1 MDVEGAAPL
10 KRKTWRVVLAYTA
23 GIVAGVAVAVF
34 ASATGAPNDMYV
46 MFAVLLVV
54 MAALL
59 GGTGPA
65 ITVAITA
72 VVGDDLVLSGRLPP
86 LEQWK
91 DEVIFGTIAITVG
104 LLVSAKRKQQI
115 KAEDLARRERQLRT
129 ERAAILATIS
139 HDVKSQLAVIL
150 GSARVALRAGGA
162 ETNPR
167 VFRRIES
174 AALQAGSLVDQLS
187 DLHSLDGTGIALECR
202 PADLRRTVEA
212 AKDQMEAIAR
222 GHALRYTAPS
232 ESVMVDYDE
241 RRIQRV
247 LQNLIGNAIKYSPD
261 GGDIDIN
268 IGADGGNAAICIRD
282 HGIGIPEADRG
293 HVFERGYRAA
303 NSVGAIPGT
312 GLGLFISS
320 EIVKR
325 HGGSIGCRAADGRGT
340 VFEVRLPLARV
351 RGAAERVQQLPGH
364 RPGPAVADHPIVHRD
379 DRNQLPRRAR
389 EERLVGSE

>member
-1 MDVEGAAPL
+1 MNFEGTRPKRAA
-10 KRKTWRVVLAYTA
+10 WHAVIAYGA
-23 GIVAGVAVAVF
+23 GIIAGVGVAVF
-34 ASATGAPNDMYV
+34 ASATGAADDVYV

-65 ITVAITA
+65 VTVAVTV
-72 VVGDDLVLSGRLPP
+72 VVGDDLILSGRLPP

-115 KAEDLARRERQLRT
+115 KSQDLARRERELRT
-129 ERAAILATIS
+129 ERASILATIS
-139 HDVKSQLAVIL
+139 HDVKNPLAVIL
-150 GSARVALRAGGA
+150 GSARAGIRDRGVN
-162 ETNPR
+162 NPR
-167 VFRRIES
+167 VFQRIEA
-174 AALQAGSLVDQLS
+174 AALQAASLVDQLS
-187 DLHSLDGTGIALECR
+187 DLHSLEGSGLALECR

-222 GHALRYTAPS
+222 GHALLYMAPA
-232 ESVMVDYDE
+232 ESVIVDYDE

-261 GGDIDIN
+261 GGDIDIHVC
-268 IGADGGNAAICIRD
+268 AECDAAAIRIRD
-282 HGIGIPEADRG
+282 RGIGIPEGERG
-293 HVFERGYRAA
+293 RVFERGYRV
-303 NSVGAIPGT
+303 NSVGHIPGT

-325 HGGSIGCRAADGRGT
+325 HGGSIACRAADGNGT
-340 VFEVRLPLARV
+340 VFEVRLPLARI
-351 RGAAERVQQLPGH
+351 RGTAERIQQLPGH
-364 RPGPAVADHPIVHRD
+364 RSGPAVADGAVVHRD
-379 DRNQLPRRAR
+379 DRNQLTRRAG
-389 EERLVGSE
+389 EERLVRSE

>member
-1 MDVEGAAPL
+1 MDAEGPVPL
-10 KRKTWRVVLAYTA
+10 TRRAWRIVLAYTA

-34 ASATGAPNDMYV
+34 ASATGASDNVYV

-65 ITVAITA
+65 VAVAITV

-139 HDVKSQLAVIL
+139 HDVKNPLAVIL
-150 GSARVALRAGGA
+150 GSARAASRASGGD
-162 ETNPR
+162 NPR
-167 VFRRIES
+167 VFQRIES
-174 AALQAGSLVDQLS
+174 AALQAASLVDQLS
-187 DLHSLDGTGIALECR
+187 DLHSLDGSGIALECR

-222 GHALRYTAPS
+222 GHALRYTGS
-232 ESVMVDYDE
+232 RESVMVDYDE

-247 LQNLIGNAIKYSPD
+247 LQNLISNAIKYSPD

-268 IGADGGNAAICIRD
+268 IHADGSDAAISIRD

-293 HVFERGYRAA
+293 HVFERGYRA
-303 NSVGAIPGT
+303 NTVGAIPGT

-340 VFEVRLPLARV
+340 VFEVRLPLARIH
-351 RGAAERVQQLPGH
+351 GAAERVQELPGY
-364 RPGPAVADHPIVHRD
+364 RAGPAAADRAVVHRD
-379 DRNQLPRRAR
+379 DRNQFPRRAR
-389 EERLVGSE
+389 EERLVRSE

>member
-1 MDVEGAAPL
+1 MDVEGARL
-10 KRKTWRVVLAYTA
+10 KRSAWHVVFAYAA
-23 GIVAGVAVAVF
+23 GIVAGVAVAVL
-34 ASATGAPNDMYV
+34 ASATGATDNVYV

-65 ITVAITA
+65 VTVAITV

-129 ERAAILATIS
+129 ERASILATIS
-139 HDVKSQLAVIL
+139 HDVRNPLAVIL
-150 GSARVALRAGGA
+150 GSARAAIRDQGD
-162 ETNPR
+162 NPR
-167 VFRRIES
+167 VFQRIEA
-174 AALQAGSLVDQLS
+174 AALQAASLVDQLS
-187 DLHSLDGTGIALECR
+187 DLHSLDGSGIALECQ

-222 GHALRYTAPS
+222 GHSLRYTAPS

-268 IGADGGNAAICIRD
+268 IRADGGNAAISIRD
-282 HGIGIPEADRG
+282 HGIGVPEAERG
-293 HVFERGYRAA
+293 RVFERGYRA
-303 NSVGAIPGT
+303 NSVGAIPGS

-325 HGGSIGCRAADGRGT
+325 HGGSIACHAADGRGV
-340 VFEVRLPLARV
+340 VFEVRLPLAQI
-351 RGAAERVQQLPGH
+351 RGSAERVQQLPGH
-364 RPGPAVADHPIVHRD
+364 RSGPAVADHAVVHRD
-379 DRNQLPRRAR
+379 DRNKFPRRAR
-389 EERLVGSE
+389 EERLVRSE

>member
-1 MDVEGAAPL
+1 MDVEGARP
-10 KRKTWRVVLAYTA
+10 KRTAWRVVFAYAA
-23 GIVAGVAVAVF
+23 GVVAGVAVAVF
-34 ASATGAPNDMYV
+34 ASAAGASDNVYV

-65 ITVAITA
+65 VTVAVTV

-115 KAEDLARRERQLRT
+115 KAEDLARREHQLRT
-129 ERAAILATIS
+129 ERASILATIS
-139 HDVKSQLAVIL
+139 HDVRNPLAVIL
-150 GSARVALRAGGA
+150 GSARGAIRDRGGD
-162 ETNPR
+162 NPR
-167 VFRRIES
+167 VFQRIES
-174 AALQAGSLVDQLS
+174 AALQAASLVDQLS
-187 DLHSLDGTGIALECR
+187 DLHSLDGSGIALECR

-222 GHALRYTAPS
+222 GHALRYRSPS
-232 ESVMVDYDE
+232 ESVMVDFDE

>member
-1 MDVEGAAPL
+1 MDAEGPQL
-10 KRKTWRVVLAYTA
+10 KRSAWRVVFAYAA
-23 GIVAGVAVAVF
+23 GIVAGVAVAMF
-34 ASATGAPNDMYV
+34 ASATGAADNVYV

-115 KAEDLARRERQLRT
+115 KAEDLARRERELRT

-139 HDVKSQLAVIL
+139 HDVKNPLAVIL
-150 GSARVALRAGGA
+150 GSARAASRDRGGD
-162 ETNPR
+162 NPR
-167 VFRRIES
+167 VFQRIES
-174 AALQAGSLVDQLS
+174 AALQAASLVDQLS
-187 DLHSLDGTGIALECR
+187 DLHSIEGSGIALECR

-222 GHALRYTAPS
+222 GHVLRYMAPS

-261 GGDIDIN
+261 GGEIDIN
-268 IGADGGNAAICIRD
+268 VRSDSGTAAIAIRD
-282 HGIGIPEADRG
+282 HGIGVPEADRG
-293 HVFERGYRAA
+293 RLFERGYRA

-325 HGGSIGCRAADGRGT
+325 HGGSIECRAADGRGT

-364 RPGPAVADHPIVHRD
+364 RAGSAVADRAIVHRD
-379 DRNQLPRRAR
+379 DWDQFPRRAG
-389 EERLVGSE
+389 EKRLVRSE

>member
-1 MDVEGAAPL
+1 
-10 KRKTWRVVLAYTA
+10 LAYTA
-23 GIVAGVAVAVF
+23 GIVAGVAVAIF
-34 ASATGAPNDMYV
+34 ASATGASDNVYV

-65 ITVAITA
+65 VAVAITV

-139 HDVKSQLAVIL
+139 HDVKNPLAVIL
-150 GSARVALRAGGA
+150 GSARAASRASGGD
-162 ETNPR
+162 NPR
-167 VFRRIES
+167 IFQRIES
-174 AALQAGSLVDQLS
+174 AALQAASLVDQLS
-187 DLHSLDGTGIALECR
+187 DLHSLDGSGIALECR

-222 GHALRYTAPS
+222 GHALWYTGS
-232 ESVMVDYDE
+232 RESVMVDYDE

-247 LQNLIGNAIKYSPD
+247 LQNLISNAIKYSPD

-268 IGADGGNAAICIRD
+268 IRADGSDAAISIRD
-282 HGIGIPEADRG
+282 HGIGIPEADRR
-293 HVFERGYRAA
+293 HVFERGYRA
-303 NSVGAIPGT
+303 NTVGAIPGT

-325 HGGSIGCRAADGRGT
+325 HGGSIGCRAAEGRGT
-340 VFEVRLPLARV
+340 VFEVRLPLV
-351 RGAAERVQQLPGH
+351 RIHGAAERVQELPGH
-364 RPGPAVADHPIVHRD
+364 RAGPAAANRAVVHRD
-379 DRNQLPRRAR
+379 DRDQFPRRAG
-389 EERLVGSE
+389 EERLVRSE

>member
-1 MDVEGAAPL
+1 
-10 KRKTWRVVLAYTA
+10 
-23 GIVAGVAVAVF
+23 
-34 ASATGAPNDMYV
+34 
-46 MFAVLLVV
+46 
-54 MAALL
+54 
-59 GGTGPA
+59 
-65 ITVAITA
+65 
-72 VVGDDLVLSGRLPP
+72 VLSGRLPP

-139 HDVKSQLAVIL
+139 HDVKNPLAVIL
-150 GSARVALRAGGA
+150 GSARAASRASGGD
-162 ETNPR
+162 NPR
-167 VFRRIES
+167 VFQRIES
-174 AALQAGSLVDQLS
+174 AALQAASLVDQLS
-187 DLHSLDGTGIALECR
+187 DLHSLDGSGIALECR

-222 GHALRYTAPS
+222 GHALRYTGS
-232 ESVMVDYDE
+232 RESVMVDYDE

-247 LQNLIGNAIKYSPD
+247 LQNLISNAIKYSPD

-268 IGADGGNAAICIRD
+268 IHADGSDAAISIRD

-293 HVFERGYRAA
+293 HVFERGYRA
-303 NSVGAIPGT
+303 NTVGAIPGT

-340 VFEVRLPLARV
+340 VFEVRLPLARIH
-351 RGAAERVQQLPGH
+351 GAAERVEELPGY
-364 RPGPAVADHPIVHRD
+364 RAGPAVADRAVVHRD
-379 DRNQLPRRAR
+379 DRNQFPRRAR
-389 EERLVGSE
+389 EERLVRSE

>member
-10 KRKTWRVVLAYTA
+10 TRRAWRIVLAYTA
-23 GIVAGVAVAVF
+23 GVVAGVAVAVF
-34 ASATGAPNDMYV
+34 ASATGAADNVYV

-104 LLVSAKRKQQI
+104 VLVSAKRKQQL
-115 KAEDLARRERQLRT
+115 KAEDLARRERELRT

-139 HDVKSQLAVIL
+139 HDVRNPLAVIL
-150 GSARVALRAGGA
+150 GSARVALRERGA
-162 ETNPR
+162 DNNPR
-167 VFRRIES
+167 VFQRIES
-174 AALQAGSLVDQLS
+174 AALQAASLVDQLS
-187 DLHSLDGTGIALECR
+187 DLHSLDGSGIALECR

-222 GHALRYTAPS
+222 GHVLRYTAPS
-232 ESVMVDYDE
+232 DSVMVDYDE

-247 LQNLIGNAIKYSPD
+247 LQNLISNAIKYSPN

-268 IGADGGNAAICIRD
+268 VRPDGGNAAISIRD
-282 HGIGIPEADRG
+282 RGIGVPEAERG
-293 HVFERGYRAA
+293 RVFERGYRA

-325 HGGSIGCRAADGRGT
+325 HGGSIACRAADGPGT
-340 VFEVRLPLARV
+340 VFEVRLPLARI

-364 RPGPAVADHPIVHRD
+364 RAGPAVTDRAVVHRD
-379 DRNQLPRRAR
+379 DRHELPRRAR
-389 EERLVGSE
+389 EERLVRSE

>member
-1 MDVEGAAPL
+1 MGVEEARL
-10 KRKTWRVVLAYTA
+10 KRSAWRVVFAYA
-23 GIVAGVAVAVF
+23 ASVVAGVGVAVF
-34 ASATGAPNDMYV
+34 ASAAGAPDDVYV

-59 GGTGPA
+59 GGTGLA
-65 ITVAITA
+65 VTVAITV

-91 DEVIFGTIAITVG
+91 DEVIFGTVAITVG

-129 ERAAILATIS
+129 ERASILATIS
-139 HDVKSQLAVIL
+139 HDVKNPLAVIL
-150 GSARVALRAGGA
+150 GSARAAIRERGA
-162 ETNPR
+162 DNPR
-167 VFRRIES
+167 VFQRIES
-174 AALQAGSLVDQLS
+174 AALQAASLVDQLS
-187 DLHSLDGTGIALECR
+187 DLHSLDGNGIALECR

-261 GGDIDIN
+261 GGDIDID
-268 IGADGGNAAICIRD
+268 IRGDGGNAAICIRD
-282 HGIGIPEADRG
+282 RGIGIPEAERDR
-293 HVFERGYRAA
+293 VFERGYRS
-303 NSVGAIPGT
+303 NGVGAIPGT

-325 HGGSIGCRAADGRGT
+325 HGGSIACRAADGRGT
-340 VFEVRLPLARV
+340 VFEVRLPLARI
-351 RGAAERVQQLPGH
+351 RGAAERVQQVPGH
-364 RPGPAVADHPIVHRD
+364 RSGPAVADRAVVHRN
-379 DRNQLPRRAR
+379 DRNQLPRRAG
-389 EERLVGSE
+389 EERLVRSE

>member
-1 MDVEGAAPL
+1 MDIEGSGLTRSVWRIIFDYAAS
-10 KRKTWRVVLAYTA
+10 V
-23 GIVAGVAVAVF
+23 VAGVAVAVL
-34 ASATGAPNDMYV
+34 ASATGASDNVYV

-54 MAALL
+54 MAALV

-104 LLVSAKRKQQI
+104 LLVSSKRKQQL
-115 KAEDLARRERQLRT
+115 KAEDLAHRERQLRT

-139 HDVKSQLAVIL
+139 HDVKNPLAVIL
-150 GSARVALRAGGA
+150 GSARAASRDRAFN
-162 ETNPR
+162 NPR
-167 VFRRIES
+167 VFQRIES
-174 AALQAGSLVDQLS
+174 AALQAASLVDQLS
-187 DLHSLDGTGIALECR
+187 DLHSIEVSGIALECR

-222 GHALRYTAPS
+222 DQALRYTAPA

-261 GGDIDIN
+261 GGEIDIN
-268 IGADGGNAAICIRD
+268 IRRDDGTAAISIRD

-293 HVFERGYRAA
+293 RVFERGYRA
-303 NSVGAIPGT
+303 NTVGAIPGT

-325 HGGSIGCRAADGRGT
+325 HGGSITCRAADGRGT
-340 VFEVRLPLARV
+340 VFEVRLPLARI
-351 RGAAERVQQLPGH
+351 RGVAERVQQLQGY
-364 RPGPAVADHPIVHRD
+364 RSGSAVADRSIVHGD
-379 DRNQLPRRAR
+379 DRDQFPRRAR
-389 EERLVGSE
+389 EERLVRSE

>member
-1 MDVEGAAPL
+1 MDVGGTRP
-10 KRKTWRVVLAYTA
+10 KRSLWRVLFAYAA
-23 GIVAGVAVAVF
+23 GVVTGVAVAVF
-34 ASATGAPNDMYV
+34 ASATGAPDNIYV

-115 KAEDLARRERQLRT
+115 KAEDLARRERELRT

-139 HDVKSQLAVIL
+139 HDVKNPLAVIL
-150 GSARVALRAGGA
+150 GSARAARDRGGD
-162 ETNPR
+162 NLR
-167 VFRRIES
+167 VFQRIES
-174 AALQAGSLVDQLS
+174 AALQAASLVDQLS
-187 DLHSLDGTGIALECR
+187 DLHSIDGSGIALECQ

-222 GHALRYTAPS
+222 GHVLRYTAPS
-232 ESVMVDYDE
+232 ESVLVDYDE

-261 GGDIDIN
+261 GGEIN
-268 IGADGGNAAICIRD
+268 ITVRSDSGTAAIAIRD
-282 HGIGIPEADRG
+282 HGIGVPEADRG
-293 HVFERGYRAA
+293 RVFERGYRA
-303 NSVGAIPGT
+303 NSVGGIPGT

-325 HGGSIGCRAADGRGT
+325 HGGSIECRAADGRGT
-340 VFEVRLPLARV
+340 VFEVRLPLARI
-351 RGAAERVQQLPGH
+351 RGAAERVQQLPSH
-364 RPGPAVADHPIVHRD
+364 RTGPAVGDRAIVHGD
-379 DRNQLPRRAR
+379 DWDQLPRRAG
-389 EERLVGSE
+389 EKRLVRSD

>member
-1 MDVEGAAPL
+1 MDVGGTRP
-10 KRKTWRVVLAYTA
+10 KRSLWRVLFAYAA
-23 GIVAGVAVAVF
+23 GVVTGVAVAVF
-34 ASATGAPNDMYV
+34 ASATGAPDNIYV

-115 KAEDLARRERQLRT
+115 KAEDLARRERELRT

-139 HDVKSQLAVIL
+139 HDVKNPLAVIL
-150 GSARVALRAGGA
+150 GSARIASRDRAGDN
-162 ETNPR
+162 TR
-167 VFRRIES
+167 VFQRIES
-174 AALQAGSLVDQLS
+174 AALQAASLVDQLS
-187 DLHSLDGTGIALECR
+187 DLHSIDGSGIALECQ

-222 GHALRYTAPS
+222 GHVLRYTAPS
-232 ESVMVDYDE
+232 ESVLVDYDE

-261 GGDIDIN
+261 GGEIN
-268 IGADGGNAAICIRD
+268 ITVRSDSGTAAIAIRD
-282 HGIGIPEADRG
+282 HGIGVPEADRG
-293 HVFERGYRAA
+293 RVFERGYRA
-303 NSVGAIPGT
+303 NSVGGIPGT

-325 HGGSIGCRAADGRGT
+325 HGGSIECRAADGRGT
-340 VFEVRLPLARV
+340 VFEVRLPLARIG
-351 RGAAERVQQLPGH
+351 GAAERVQQVPGH
-364 RPGPAVADHPIVHRD
+364 RSGPAVADHAVVHRH

-389 EERLVGSE
+389 EERLVRSE

>member
-1 MDVEGAAPL
+1 MDIEGTRL
-10 KRKTWRVVLAYTA
+10 KRSAWRVVFAYAA

-34 ASATGAPNDMYV
+34 ASATGAADNVYV

-65 ITVAITA
+65 VTVAVTV
-72 VVGDDLVLSGRLPP
+72 VVGDDLILSGRLPP

-104 LLVSAKRKQQI
+104 LLVSAKRKQQL

-139 HDVKSQLAVIL
+139 HDVKNPLAVIL
-150 GSARVALRAGGA
+150 GSARAATRDRGSD
-162 ETNPR
+162 NPR
-167 VFRRIES
+167 VFQRIES
-174 AALQAGSLVDQLS
+174 AALQAASLVDQLS
-187 DLHSLDGTGIALECR
+187 DLHSLDGSGIALECR

-261 GGDIDIN
+261 GGDIDIE
-268 IGADGGNAAICIRD
+268 IRADGGNAAICIRD
-282 HGIGIPEADRG
+282 RGIGIPE
-293 HVFERGYRAA
+293 FERGYRA
-303 NSVGAIPGT
+303 NGVGAIPGS

-325 HGGSIGCRAADGRGT
+325 HGGSIACRAADGHGT
-340 VFEVRLPLARV
+340 VFEVRLPLARI
-351 RGAAERVQQLPGH
+351 RGAAERVQ
-364 RPGPAVADHPIVHRD
+364 
-379 DRNQLPRRAR
+379 
-389 EERLVGSE
+389 

>member
-1 MDVEGAAPL
+1 MDVEGAQL
-10 KRKTWRVVLAYTA
+10 KRSAWRVVFAYAA
-23 GIVAGVAVAVF
+23 GIVAGVTVAVL
-34 ASATGAPNDMYV
+34 ASATGATDNIYV

-115 KAEDLARRERQLRT
+115 KAEDLARRERELRT

-139 HDVKSQLAVIL
+139 HDVKNPLAVIL
-150 GSARVALRAGGA
+150 GSARVASRERGGD
-162 ETNPR
+162 NLR

-174 AALQAGSLVDQLS
+174 AALQAASLVDQLS
-187 DLHSLDGTGIALECR
+187 DLHSIEGSGIAVECR

-222 GHALRYTAPS
+222 GHVLRYTAPS
-232 ESVMVDYDE
+232 DAVIVDYDE

-261 GGDIDIN
+261 GGEIDIN
-268 IGADGGNAAICIRD
+268 IRHVRGTAAIPIRD
-282 HGIGIPEADRG
+282 HGIGIPEPDRAR
-293 HVFERGYRAA
+293 VRERGSRAA
-303 NSVGAIPGT
+303 NIVGAIPGT

-325 HGGSIGCRAADGRGT
+325 HGGSIGCYAADGRGT
-340 VFEVRLPLARV
+340 VFEVRLPLARI

-364 RPGPAVADHPIVHRD
+364 RAGPAAADRAIVHRD
-379 DRNQLPRRAR
+379 DRDQFPGGAR
-389 EERLVGSE
+389 EKRLVRFE

>member
-1 MDVEGAAPL
+1 MDAEGPVPL
-10 KRKTWRVVLAYTA
+10 TRRAWRIVLAYTA

-34 ASATGAPNDMYV
+34 ASATGASDNVYV

-65 ITVAITA
+65 VAVAITV

-139 HDVKSQLAVIL
+139 HDVKNPLAVIL
-150 GSARVALRAGGA
+150 GSARAASRASGGD
-162 ETNPR
+162 NPR
-167 VFRRIES
+167 VFQRIES
-174 AALQAGSLVDQLS
+174 AALQAASLVDQLS
-187 DLHSLDGTGIALECR
+187 DLHSLDGSGIALECR

-222 GHALRYTAPS
+222 GHALRYTGS
-232 ESVMVDYDE
+232 RESVMVDYDE

-247 LQNLIGNAIKYSPD
+247 LQNLISNAIKYSPD

-268 IGADGGNAAICIRD
+268 IHADGSDAAISIRD

-293 HVFERGYRAA
+293 HVFERGYRA
-303 NSVGAIPGT
+303 NTVGAIPGT

-340 VFEVRLPLARV
+340 VFEVRLPLARIH
-351 RGAAERVQQLPGH
+351 GAAERVQELPGY
-364 RPGPAVADHPIVHRD
+364 RAGPAAADRAIVHRD
-379 DRNQLPRRAR
+379 DRNQFPRRAR
-389 EERLVGSE
+389 EERLVRSE

>member
-1 MDVEGAAPL
+1 MDVKGARLTRTA
-10 KRKTWRVVLAYTA
+10 WRVVFAYAA

-34 ASATGAPNDMYV
+34 ASATGATDNVYV

-65 ITVAITA
+65 VTVAITV

-104 LLVSAKRKQQI
+104 LLVSAKRKQQL

-129 ERAAILATIS
+129 ERASILATIS
-139 HDVKSQLAVIL
+139 HDVRNPLAVIL
-150 GSARVALRAGGA
+150 GSARIAIRERVAD
-162 ETNPR
+162 NPR
-167 VFRRIES
+167 VFQRIES
-174 AALQAGSLVDQLS
+174 AALQAASLVDQLS
-187 DLHSLDGTGIALECR
+187 DLHSLDGSGIALECQ

-222 GHALRYTAPS
+222 GHLLRYTAPS
-232 ESVMVDYDE
+232 ESVVVDYDE

-268 IGADGGNAAICIRD
+268 IGADGDNAAISIRD
-282 HGIGIPEADRG
+282 HGIGIPEAERDR
-293 HVFERGYRAA
+293 VFERGYRS
-303 NSVGAIPGT
+303 NDVGAIPGT

-325 HGGSIGCRAADGRGT
+325 HGGSIACRAADGQGT
-340 VFEVRLPLARV
+340 VFEVRLPLARI

-364 RPGPAVADHPIVHRD
+364 RSGPAAADHAVVHRD

-389 EERLVGSE
+389 EERLVRSE

>member
-1 MDVEGAAPL
+1 MNVEGTRL
-10 KRKTWRVVLAYTA
+10 KRSEWRAVFAYAA

-34 ASATGAPNDMYV
+34 ASATGVTDNVYV

-65 ITVAITA
+65 VTVAITV

-104 LLVSAKRKQQI
+104 LLVSAKRKQQL

-129 ERAAILATIS
+129 ERASILATIS
-139 HDVKSQLAVIL
+139 HDVRNPLAVIL
-150 GSARVALRAGGA
+150 GSARAAIRDHGNN
-162 ETNPR
+162 NPR
-167 VFRRIES
+167 LFQRIES
-174 AALQAGSLVDQLS
+174 AALQAVSLVDQLS
-187 DLHSLDGTGIALECR
+187 DLHSLDGSGIALECR

-222 GHALRYTAPS
+222 GHALRYAAPS
-232 ESVMVDYDE
+232 DSVIVDYDE

-268 IGADGGNAAICIRD
+268 VRADGDNAAICIRD
-282 HGIGIPEADRG
+282 RGIGIPEAERDR
-293 HVFERGYRAA
+293 VFERGFRS
-303 NSVGAIPGT
+303 NGVGAIPGT

-325 HGGSIGCRAADGRGT
+325 HGGWIVCRAADGRGT
-340 VFEVRLPLARV
+340 VFEVRLPLARI

-364 RPGPAVADHPIVHRD
+364 RPGPAVADHAIVHRD
-379 DRNQLPRRAR
+379 DRNQLSRGAR
-389 EERLVGSE
+389 EERLVRSE

>member
-1 MDVEGAAPL
+1 MDVEGAQL
-10 KRKTWRVVLAYTA
+10 KRSAWRVVFAYAA
-23 GIVAGVAVAVF
+23 GIVAGVTVAVL
-34 ASATGAPNDMYV
+34 ASATGATDNIYV

-115 KAEDLARRERQLRT
+115 KAEHLARRERELRT

-139 HDVKSQLAVIL
+139 HDVKNPLAVIL

-247 LQNLIGNAIKYSPD
+247 LQNLIANAIKYSPD
-261 GGDIDIN
+261 GGDIN
-268 IGADGGNAAICIRD
+268 I
-282 HGIGIPEADRG
+282 
-293 HVFERGYRAA
+293 
-303 NSVGAIPGT
+303 
-312 GLGLFISS
+312 
-320 EIVKR
+320 
-325 HGGSIGCRAADGRGT
+325 T
-340 VFEVRLPLARV
+340 VRS
-351 RGAAERVQQLPGH
+351 
-364 RPGPAVADHPIVHRD
+364 D
-379 DRNQLPRRAR
+379 
-389 EERLVGSE
+389 S

>member
-1 MDVEGAAPL
+1 MDVNGARLTGSA
-10 KRKTWRVVLAYTA
+10 WRVAIDYAV
-23 GIVAGVAVAVF
+23 GVIAGVAVAVF
-34 ASATGAPNDMYV
+34 ASATGVADNVYV

-72 VVGDDLVLSGRLPP
+72 VVGDDIVLSGRLPP
-86 LEQWK
+86 LEQWR
-91 DEVIFGTIAITVG
+91 DEMIFGTIAITVG
-104 LLVSAKRKQQI
+104 LLVSAKRKQQM
-115 KAEDLARRERQLRT
+115 KAEDLARRERELRT

-139 HDVKSQLAVIL
+139 HDVKNPLAVIL
-150 GSARVALRAGGA
+150 GSARAASRDRAFD
-162 ETNPR
+162 NPR
-167 VFRRIES
+167 VFQRIES
-174 AALQAGSLVDQLS
+174 AALQAASLVDQLS
-187 DLHSLDGTGIALECR
+187 DLHSIEGSGIALECR

-222 GHALRYTAPS
+222 GHVLRYTAPS
-232 ESVMVDYDE
+232 ESVVVDYDE

-261 GGDIDIN
+261 GGEIDIN
-268 IGADGGNAAICIRD
+268 IRPDNSTAAISIRD
-282 HGIGIPEADRG
+282 HGIGVPDADRG
-293 HVFERGYRAA
+293 RVFERGYRA

-325 HGGSIGCRAADGRGT
+325 HGGSIECRAADGRGT

-351 RGAAERVQQLPGH
+351 HGATERVQQLPGH
-364 RPGPAVADHPIVHRD
+364 RTGPAVADRAIVHRD
-379 DRNQLPRRAR
+379 DRDQFARRAR
-389 EERLVGSE
+389 EERLVRSE

>member
-1 MDVEGAAPL
+1 MNAEPTRVHPARFA
-10 KRKTWRVVLAYTA
+10 WRVAFAYA
-23 GIVAGVAVAVF
+23 GGIVGGVAVAVF
-34 ASATGAPNDMYV
+34 AQATGAADNVYV

-59 GGTGPA
+59 AGTGPA

-91 DEVIFGTIAITVG
+91 DEVIFGTIAVTVG
-104 LLVSAKRKQQI
+104 LLVSAKRKQQM
-115 KAEDLARRERQLRT
+115 KAEELARRERELRS

-139 HDVKSQLAVIL
+139 HDVKNPLAVIL
-150 GSARVALRAGGA
+150 GSARAAIDQAVGH
-162 ETNPR
+162 PR
-167 VFRRIES
+167 LFRRIES
-174 AALQAGSLVDQLS
+174 AALQAVSLVDQLS
-187 DLHSLDGTGIALECR
+187 DLHSLDGGGIPLDRR

-212 AKDQMEAIAR
+212 AKDQMEAVVR
-222 GHALRYTAPS
+222 GHVLRYTAPA
-232 ESVMVDYDE
+232 ESVIVDYDE

-247 LQNLIGNAIKYSPD
+247 LQNLIDNAIKYSPE
-261 GGDIDIN
+261 GGDIQV
-268 IGADGGNAAICIRD
+268 GVSVQHGNASISIRD

-293 HVFERGYRAA
+293 RVFERGYRA

-325 HGGSIGCRAADGRGT
+325 HGGSIVCSAADDAGT
-340 VFEVRLPLARV
+340 VFEVRLPLAAMRS
-351 RGAAERVQQLPGH
+351 ATESVQQLPRDLPGSSAAD
-364 RPGPAVADHPIVHRD
+364 RPVVHGD
-379 DRNQLPRRAR
+379 DGNELARRAR
-389 EERLVGSE
+389 EERFVRAE

>member
-1 MDVEGAAPL
+1 MDVEGMRPKRAA
-10 KRKTWRVVLAYTA
+10 WRVVFAYAA
-23 GIVAGVAVAVF
+23 GIVAGVAVAVL
-34 ASATGAPNDMYV
+34 ASAAGATDDVYV

-65 ITVAITA
+65 VTVAITV

-129 ERAAILATIS
+129 ERASILATIS
-139 HDVKSQLAVIL
+139 HDVRNPLAVIL
-150 GSARVALRAGGA
+150 GSARAAIRDRGGD
-162 ETNPR
+162 NPR
-167 VFRRIES
+167 VFQRIES
-174 AALQAGSLVDQLS
+174 AALQAASLVDQLS
-187 DLHSLDGTGIALECR
+187 DLHSLDGSGIALECR

-268 IGADGGNAAICIRD
+268 VRPDSGTAAISIRD
-282 HGIGIPEADRG
+282 RGIGVPEADRG
-293 HVFERGYRAA
+293 RVFERGYRA

-325 HGGSIGCRAADGRGT
+325 HGGSIECRAADGRGT
-340 VFEVRLPLARV
+340 VFEVRLPLVRI
-351 RGAAERVQQLPGH
+351 RGAAERAQELPGH
-364 RPGPAVADHPIVHRD
+364 RSGAAVADHVVVHRD

-389 EERLVGSE
+389 EERLVRSE

>member
-1 MDVEGAAPL
+1 MDLQGARL
-10 KRKTWRVVLAYTA
+10 KQQAWRNVVAYAA
-23 GIVAGVAVAVF
+23 GVVGGVAVAVF
-34 ASATGAPNDMYV
+34 ASLAGASDNVYV

-104 LLVSAKRKQQI
+104 LLVSAKRKQQM
-115 KAEDLARRERQLRT
+115 KAEHLARRERELRT

-139 HDVKSQLAVIL
+139 HDVKNPLAVIL
-150 GSARVALRAGGA
+150 GSARAASRERGNH
-162 ETNPR
+162 NPR
-167 VFRRIES
+167 VFQRIES
-174 AALQAGSLVDQLS
+174 AALQAASLVDQLS
-187 DLHSLDGTGIALECR
+187 DLHSIEGSGIPLEVR

-222 GHALRYTAPS
+222 GHVLRYTAPS
-232 ESVMVDYDE
+232 DAVIVDYDE

-261 GGDIDIN
+261 GGEIDIN
-268 IGADGGNAAICIRD
+268 IRAVGGTAAISIRD
-282 HGIGIPEADRG
+282 HGIGVPEADRSR
-293 HVFERGYRAA
+293 VFERGYRAA

-325 HGGSIGCRAADGRGT
+325 HGGAIGCYAADGRGT
-340 VFEVRLPLARV
+340 VFEVRLPLARI
-351 RGAAERVQQLPGH
+351 RGTAERVQQLPGH
-364 RPGPAVADHPIVHRD
+364 RPGPAVADRAIVHRD
-379 DRNQLPRRAR
+379 DRDQLARGAR
-389 EERLVGSE
+389 EERLVRSE

>member
-1 MDVEGAAPL
+1 MDVEGPRL
-10 KRKTWRVVLAYTA
+10 KRSAWRVVFAYGA
-23 GIVAGVAVAVF
+23 GVIAGVAVAVF
-34 ASATGAPNDMYV
+34 ASATGAADNVYV

-65 ITVAITA
+65 VTVAITV

-115 KAEDLARRERQLRT
+115 MAEELARRERQLRT
-129 ERAAILATIS
+129 ERASILATIS
-139 HDVKSQLAVIL
+139 HDVKNPLAVIL
-150 GSARVALRAGGA
+150 GSARVAIRDRGGD
-162 ETNPR
+162 NPR
-167 VFRRIES
+167 VFQRIES
-174 AALQAGSLVDQLS
+174 AALQAASLVDQLS
-187 DLHSLDGTGIALECR
+187 DLHSLDGSGIALECR

-212 AKDQMEAIAR
+212 AKDQMEALAR
-222 GHALRYTAPS
+222 GHALRYTAAA

-247 LQNLIGNAIKYSPD
+247 LQNLIGNAIKYSPE

-268 IGADGGNAAICIRD
+268 IRADGGSAAISIRD
-282 HGIGIPEADRG
+282 RGIGIADGDRG
-293 HVFERGYRAA
+293 RVFERGYRA
-303 NSVGAIPGT
+303 NDVGAIPGT

-325 HGGSIGCRAADGRGT
+325 HGGSIACRAADGRGT
-340 VFEVRLPLARV
+340 VFEVRLPLADI
-351 RGAAERVQQLPGH
+351 RGAAERFQELPGH
-364 RPGPAVADHPIVHRD
+364 RAGSPVADPAVVHRD
-379 DRNQLPRRAR
+379 DRNEFPCRAR
-389 EERLVGSE
+389 EERLVRSE

>member
-1 MDVEGAAPL
+1 MNFEGTRPKRAA
-10 KRKTWRVVLAYTA
+10 WRGVVAYGA
-23 GIVAGVAVAVF
+23 GIIAGVAVAVF
-34 ASATGAPNDMYV
+34 ASATGAADNVYV

-65 ITVAITA
+65 ITVAITV
-72 VVGDDLVLSGRLPP
+72 VVGDDLILSGRLPP

-115 KAEDLARRERQLRT
+115 KAQDLARRERELRT
-129 ERAAILATIS
+129 ERASILATIS
-139 HDVKSQLAVIL
+139 HDVKNPLAVIL
-150 GSARVALRAGGA
+150 GSARAASRERGVN
-162 ETNPR
+162 NPR
-167 VFRRIES
+167 VFQRIEA
-174 AALQAGSLVDQLS
+174 AALQAAALVDQLS
-187 DLHSLDGTGIALECR
+187 DLHSLDGSGIALECR

-261 GGDIDIN
+261 GGDIDIQVRPE
-268 IGADGGNAAICIRD
+268 GDAAAISIRD
-282 HGIGIPEADRG
+282 RGIGIPDGERG
-293 HVFERGYRAA
+293 RVFERGYRA
-303 NSVGAIPGT
+303 NGVGAIPGS

-325 HGGSIGCRAADGRGT
+325 HGGSISCRAADGNGT
-340 VFEVRLPLARV
+340 VFEVRLPLARI
-351 RGAAERVQQLPGH
+351 RGTAERVQELPGH
-364 RPGPAVADHPIVHRD
+364 RSGPAVADHAVVHRD
-379 DRNQLPRRAR
+379 DRNQLARRAR

>member
-1 MDVEGAAPL
+1 MDVGGARP
-10 KRKTWRVVLAYTA
+10 KRSLWRVLFAYAA
-23 GIVAGVAVAVF
+23 GVVTGVAVAVF
-34 ASATGAPNDMYV
+34 ASATGAPDNIYV

-115 KAEDLARRERQLRT
+115 KAEDLARRERELRT

-139 HDVKSQLAVIL
+139 HDVKNPLAVIL
-150 GSARVALRAGGA
+150 GSARIASRDRAGDN
-162 ETNPR
+162 TR
-167 VFRRIES
+167 VFQRIES
-174 AALQAGSLVDQLS
+174 AALQAASLVDQLS
-187 DLHSLDGTGIALECR
+187 DLHSIDGSGIALECQ

-222 GHALRYTAPS
+222 GHVLRYTAPS
-232 ESVMVDYDE
+232 ESVLVDYDE

-261 GGDIDIN
+261 GGEIN
-268 IGADGGNAAICIRD
+268 ITVRSDSGTAAIAIRD
-282 HGIGIPEADRG
+282 HGIGVPEADRG
-293 HVFERGYRAA
+293 RVFERGYRA
-303 NSVGAIPGT
+303 NSVGGIPGT

-325 HGGSIGCRAADGRGT
+325 HGGSIECRAADGRGT
-340 VFEVRLPLARV
+340 VFEVRLPLARI
-351 RGAAERVQQLPGH
+351 RGAAERVQQLPSH
-364 RPGPAVADHPIVHRD
+364 RTGPAVGDRAIVHGD
-379 DRNQLPRRAR
+379 DWDQLPRRAG
-389 EERLVGSE
+389 EKRLVRSD

>member
-1 MDVEGAAPL
+1 MAVEGPRL
-10 KRKTWRVVLAYTA
+10 KRSAWRAVFAYAA
-23 GIVAGVAVAVF
+23 GVVAGVAVAVF
-34 ASATGAPNDMYV
+34 ASATGAADNVYV

-65 ITVAITA
+65 VAVAITV
-72 VVGDDLVLSGRLPP
+72 VVGDDLILSGRLPP
-86 LEQWK
+86 FEQWR

-104 LLVSAKRKQQI
+104 LLVSAKRKQQL

-129 ERAAILATIS
+129 ERASILATIS
-139 HDVKSQLAVIL
+139 HDVKNPLAVIL
-150 GSARVALRAGGA
+150 GSARAAVRDRGGD
-162 ETNPR
+162 NPR
-167 VFRRIES
+167 VFQRIES
-174 AALQAGSLVDQLS
+174 AALQAASLVDQLS
-187 DLHSLDGTGIALECR
+187 DLHSLDGSGIALESR

-222 GHALRYTAPS
+222 GHALRYSAPS
-232 ESVMVDYDE
+232 DSVMVDYDE

-247 LQNLIGNAIKYSPD
+247 LQNLIHNAIKYSPD
-261 GGDIDIN
+261 GGDIVIN
-268 IGADGGNAAICIRD
+268 IRADGDHAAICIRD
-282 HGIGIPEADRG
+282 HGIGIPEAERG
-293 HVFERGYRAA
+293 RVFERGYRADG
-303 NSVGAIPGT
+303 VGAIPGT

-325 HGGSIGCRAADGRGT
+325 HGGSIACRAADGRGT
-340 VFEVRLPLARV
+340 VFEVRLPLARI
-351 RGAAERVQQLPGH
+351 RNAAERVQQLPGH
-364 RPGPAVADHPIVHRD
+364 RSGSAVADHAVVHRD

>member
-1 MDVEGAAPL
+1 MDAEGPVPL
-10 KRKTWRVVLAYTA
+10 TRRAWRIVLAYTA

-34 ASATGAPNDMYV
+34 ASATGASDNVYV

-65 ITVAITA
+65 VAVAITV

-115 KAEDLARRERQLRT
+115 KAEDLAQRERQLRT

-139 HDVKSQLAVIL
+139 HDVKNPLAVIL
-150 GSARVALRAGGA
+150 GSARAASRASGGD
-162 ETNPR
+162 NPR
-167 VFRRIES
+167 VFQRIES
-174 AALQAGSLVDQLS
+174 AALQAASLVDQLS
-187 DLHSLDGTGIALECR
+187 DLHSLDGSGIALECR

-222 GHALRYTAPS
+222 GHALRYTGS
-232 ESVMVDYDE
+232 RESVMVDYDE

-247 LQNLIGNAIKYSPD
+247 LQNLISNAIKYSPD

-268 IGADGGNAAICIRD
+268 IHADGSDAAISIRD

-293 HVFERGYRAA
+293 HVFERGYRA
-303 NSVGAIPGT
+303 NTVGAIPGT

-340 VFEVRLPLARV
+340 VFEVRLPLARIH
-351 RGAAERVQQLPGH
+351 GAAERVQELPGY
-364 RPGPAVADHPIVHRD
+364 RAGPAAADRAVVHRD
-379 DRNQLPRRAR
+379 DRNQFPRRAR
-389 EERLVGSE
+389 EERLVRSE